1 MAQADDFDARGEELV
16 GGVFCD
22 VDRQT
27 RLQLMQLLLD
37 LEDHVGEVVHA
48 AVAVLVDT
56 ADVDV
61 REVVVGAGLARG
73 DAHLGR
79 RGLVVELDP
88 EAAQEFLRLVISEGP
103 LLHALLVEG
112 IEVLVDVAGV
122 HGVPPVELRHGAEM
136 DEPVHLDGLPEVARG
151 MGRDP
156 VAHGGDLLEF
166 RLADGIRAL
175 RGHFLREGGVALG
188 EQDRGVA
195 GDAHRVELLL
205 LVGRLGIVDVI
216 QRGDVL
222 LDPGLHV
229 QQAFAVHP
237 AVHGG
242 MARGALLHELGEHA
256 GVVGFLPLLGH
267 MVEDALALRLA
278 LPVRDH
284 LALVRVDVLLADVVR
299 LQLAGVQHV
308 EVLHAVAG
316 EFRERRDG
324 LRLGASLAHDQ
335 LVRADVQRLL
345 RADLVEVLRAEHRD
359 RIFSIVF
366 LVERSLDE
374 GAFNG

>member
-1 MAQADDFDARGEELV
+1 MFVKSLY
-16 GGVFCD
+16 
-22 VDRQT
+22 
-27 RLQLMQLLLD
+27 
-37 LEDHVGEVVHA
+37 
-48 AVAVLVDT
+48 
-56 ADVDV
+56 
-61 REVVVGAGLARG
+61 
-73 DAHLGR
+73 
-79 RGLVVELDP
+79 ELDP
-88 EAAQEFLRLVISEGP
+88 QAAQELLRLVVIQRP
-103 LLHALLVEG
+103 FLHALLVEG

-122 HGVPPVELRHGAEM
+122 HGIPAVELRHGPEM
-136 DEPVHLDGLPEVARG
+136 DEPVHLDGLPEVAGG
-151 MGRDP
+151 MGRHP
-156 VAHGGDLLEF
+156 MAHGGDLLEL
-166 RLADGIRAL
+166 RLADRVRAGS
-175 RGHFLREGGVALG
+175 GHFLREGGMTLG
-188 EQDRGVA
+188 EEDRGVA

-237 AVHGG
+237 AVHGR
-242 MARGALLHELGEHA
+242 MPRGALLHELGEHA

-278 LPVRDH
+278 FPVRDH
-284 LALVRVDVLLADVVR
+284 LALIRVDVLLADVVR
-299 LQLAGVQHV
+299 LQFAGVQHM

-324 LRLGASLAHDQ
+324 LRLGAALAHDQ

-345 RADLVEVLRAEHRD
+345 RADLVEVFRAEHRD
-359 RIFSIVF
+359 RIFSIVL